1 MKKLSFRP
9 SPAMIVAC
17 VALFVALGG
26 TGLAATYVV
35 SSNSQVGPGTIS
47 GHNPPSGRHANI
59 IGGSVNS
66 TDLASGAATLGKLAP
81 SSVNGG
87 KVVNDSL
94 SAADTNTASIQQRVT
109 GVCPADQAAQS
120 VTQGGDL
127 NCVMTNNATGYLDAY
142 SSDDQI
148 TAPANLNFDTTT
160 ETPSGITIGG
170 SNTTFTVDSAGE
182 YLVTVTMVNENSA
195 VLQLQVDGIGVG
207 PVLSDHGTR
216 NWGFSRILSLDAGD
230 AITLGNSAGVT
241 AAYGAGSSITILR
254 IA

>member
-35 SSNSQVGPGTIS
+35 SSNSQVAPGTIS

-59 IGGSVNS
+59 IGGSINS
-66 TDLASGAATLGKLAP
+66 PDLANGAATLGKLAP
-81 SSVNGG
+81 NSVNGG
-87 KVVNDSL
+87 KVVNGSL
-94 SAADTNTASIQQRVT
+94 SAADTNTASIQQRVA
-109 GVCPADQAAQS
+109 GACPPDQAAQS
-120 VTQGGDL
+120 VNQGGDL
-127 NCVMTNNATGYLDAY
+127 NCVAIKATPGYLDAY
-142 SSDDQI
+142 SSDDQV
-148 TAPANLNFDTTT
+148 TGPANLTFDTTARA
-160 ETPSGITIGG
+160 SGITVGG
-170 SNTTFTVDSAGE
+170 ANTTFAADSAGE

-195 VLQLQVDGIGVG
+195 LLQLQVNGSGVG

-216 NWGFSRILSLDAGD
+216 NWGFSRILSLGAGD
-230 AITLGNSAGVT
+230 AITLNNAAGVT
-241 AAYGAGSSITILR
+241 AAYGAGSSIAIVR